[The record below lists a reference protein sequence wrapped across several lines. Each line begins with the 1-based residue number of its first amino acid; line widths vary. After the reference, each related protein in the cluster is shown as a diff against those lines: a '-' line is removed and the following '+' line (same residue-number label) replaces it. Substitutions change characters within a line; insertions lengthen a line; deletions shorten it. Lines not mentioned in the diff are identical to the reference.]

1 MRISRRQLS
10 LPFSLIPFYFSLIEP
25 MSTTI
30 TPAVLQDFQRQ
41 HSNLLLLDVRLP
53 EDFAEGHLPGA
64 VNQCVF
70 EMVFLPELEKRQLAK
85 DRPIAVY
92 GAGEGSLESQVAAEK
107 LERAGF
113 TRVFDLRG
121 GLAAWVDHGLRLE
134 DVLPPATPP
143 TIKNGT
149 HALDLTE
156 SRVVWV
162 GRNLINKH
170 WGQVAISRGEVVFEN
185 GNLTRGE
192 VVLDMK
198 RITSSDLAGS
208 DLHDVLIHH
217 LESDD
222 FFDVERFPEA
232 RFTIERTE
240 VCADCPGSRNLRL
253 HGALTL
259 RGITHPLTVE
269 AAAGLT
275 PEGKAALQTTFTLD
289 RTQWGVLYGSGKF
302 FQRLAG
308 HLVNDDLELQ
318 VRMLT
323 KEAVQR

>member
-1 MRISRRQLS
+1 
-10 LPFSLIPFYFSLIEP
+10 

-30 TPAVLQDFQRQ
+30 TPAVLQDLRTQ
-41 HSNLLLLDVRLP
+41 HPNLLLLDVRLP

-64 VNQCVF
+64 VNQCVY
-70 EMVFLPELEKRQLAK
+70 EMVFLPELEKQQLAK

-92 GAGEGSLESQVAAEK
+92 GAAESSLESQVAAEK

-113 TRVFDLRG
+113 TNVFDFRG
-121 GLAAWVDHGLRLE
+121 GLAAWVAYGLRLE
-134 DVLPPATPP
+134 NVLPPAAPP
-143 TIKNGT
+143 AIRNGT

-170 WGQVAISRGEVVFEN
+170 WGQVAIRSGEVVFEN
-185 GNLTRGE
+185 GSVARGE
-192 VVLDMK
+192 VVLDLK
-198 RITSSDLAGS
+198 RITCSDLAGS
-208 DLHDVLIHH
+208 DLHDVLIAH

-275 PEGKAALQTTFTLD
+275 DEGKAALQTTFTID
-289 RTQWGVLYGSGKF
+289 RTKWGILYGSGKF

-308 HLVNDDLELQ
+308 HLVNDELELQ
-318 VRMLT
+318 VRILT
-323 KEAVQR
+323 KEAVQD

>member
-1 MRISRRQLS
+1 
-10 LPFSLIPFYFSLIEP
+10 

-30 TPAVLQDFQRQ
+30 TPADLRDLQTHHPD
-41 HSNLLLLDVRLP
+41 LLLLDVRLP
-53 EDFAEGHLPGA
+53 EDFAEGHLPDA

-70 EMVFLPELEKRQLAK
+70 EMVFFPELEKRQLAK

-92 GAGEGSLESQVAAEK
+92 GAGESSLESQVAAEK

-113 TRVFDLRG
+113 TRVHDLRG
-121 GLAAWVDHGLRLE
+121 GVTAWTAQGLSLE
-134 DVLPPATPP
+134 NVLPPASPP
-143 TIKNGT
+143 AIKNGT

-170 WGQVAISRGEVVFEN
+170 WGQVGIRSGEVLFEN
-185 GNLTRGE
+185 GNVVRGE
-192 VVLDMK
+192 VVLDMH

-253 HGALTL
+253 HGALNL

-289 RTQWGVLYGSGKF
+289 RTQWGILYGSGKF

-318 VRMLT
+318 VRILT
-323 KEAVQR
+323 KEAIQG